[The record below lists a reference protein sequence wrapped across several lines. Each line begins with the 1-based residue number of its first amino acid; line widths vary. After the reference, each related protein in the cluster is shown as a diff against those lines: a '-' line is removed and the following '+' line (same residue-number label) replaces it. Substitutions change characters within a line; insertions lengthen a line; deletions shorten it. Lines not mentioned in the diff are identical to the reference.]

1 MNRLF
6 LILFAVACLIHLF
19 FSWKDMRK
27 ARACTKPFPLLFLM
41 LYYITGAGEIETFL
55 ILALF
60 FSWIGDILLI
70 PPGKGWFVSGGSS
83 FLLAH
88 LFFIL
93 LYAGHIQSGNI
104 PWFVVISVT
113 ILYFFLAFLLARAM
127 RNEVPKRMIA
137 AMFLYMLMNSCMNV
151 FALLQ
156 LFSMRSM
163 GSIVACIGANLFF
176 ASDCALFLVRF
187 YRKRALVFKRHFTVM
202 LTYLLGEYFITVG
215 MMLVSR

>member
-6 LILFAVACLIHLF
+6 LLLF
-19 FSWKDMRK
+19 FISCLVHLVFSWMDRRK

-41 LYYITGAGEIETFL
+41 LYYITGAKEIETLL

-60 FSWIGDILLI
+60 CSWMGDILLI
-70 PPGKGWFVSGGSS
+70 PTGKGWFVSGGTS
-83 FLLAH
+83 FILAH

-93 LYAGHIQSGNI
+93 VYAGHIRWEII
-104 PWFVVISVT
+104 PWFVVIPVVL
-113 ILYFFLAFLLARAM
+113 LYFFLTFLLARVM
-127 RNEVPKRMIA
+127 RSEVPKRLIA
-137 AMFLYMLMNSCMNV
+137 ALSGYMLMNSCMNV

-163 GSIVACIGANLFF
+163 GSIIACVGANLFF

-187 YRKRALVFKRHFTVM
+187 YRKRALVFKKHFTVM

-215 MMLVSR
+215 MMMIGR